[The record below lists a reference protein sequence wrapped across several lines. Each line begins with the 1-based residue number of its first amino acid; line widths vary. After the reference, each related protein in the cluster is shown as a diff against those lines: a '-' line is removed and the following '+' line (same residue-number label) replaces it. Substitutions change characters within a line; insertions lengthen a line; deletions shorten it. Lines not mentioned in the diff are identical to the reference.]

1 VVLRDRRAEVSR
13 HYGDILHVYEP
24 PPARGYAAQ
33 VPTRERV
40 GSLTRDLVR
49 VAVAAV
55 SDEKRVRRP
64 AGRALFDHLACLEAG
79 RRAFPGLDDAAAA
92 CALDRD
98 DLHWPSVTHPGAIV
112 WSVVRECGG
121 DARAAAAGYEVTVRL
136 GLALGPEHRLYWHT
150 SATAGA
156 VGAAVAAALA
166 LGLDEER
173 AADAAGHATSVAGGS
188 ILAILERSGTR
199 VFHRLH
205 AAAAGLRA
213 TREGL
218 ESDRGLFAA
227 MSGDPGALLA
237 ERERLA
243 IEETTFR
250 IYAGSGFA
258 HAAIEAAREL
268 APVESAERIEV
279 EVPPA
284 TAALASLVDPQTD
297 EEAWWSTQYAVAVT
311 LLGFDIE
318 DRTLLHDP
326 RVRELLS
333 RVEMRAGETSIVT
346 VDGRSA
352 SCAEAHVPTNDELGA
367 KWRMLNP
374 GLEPPLEL
382 LA

>member
-1 VVLRDRRAEVSR
+1 VV
-13 HYGDILHVYEP
+13 
-24 PPARGYAAQ
+24 
-33 VPTRERV
+33 TREEAAT
-40 GSLTRDLVR
+40 LTRDLVR

-55 SDEKRVRRP
+55 SDEKRIRRP
-64 AGRALFDHLACLEAG
+64 AGRALFDHLACLESG
-79 RRAFPGLDDAAAA
+79 RRTFPGLDDAAAT

-112 WSVVRECGG
+112 WPVVRECGG

-136 GLALGPEHRLYWHT
+136 GLALGPEHRRYWHT
-150 SATAGA
+150 SATAGT

-166 LGLDEER
+166 LGLDEEQI
-173 AADAAGHATSVAGGS
+173 ADAAGHAASVAGGS
-188 ILAILERSGTR
+188 ILAILERSDTR
-199 VFHRLH
+199 VFHRSH
-205 AAAAGLRA
+205 AAATGIAAARAAAAGLRA

-218 ESDRGLFAA
+218 ESERGLFAA

-250 IYAGSGFA
+250 IYAASGFV

-268 APVESAERIEV
+268 APVDSAELVEV
-279 EVPPA
+279 QVPPA
-284 TAALASLVDPQTD
+284 TAALAAIADPQTD

-311 LLGFDIE
+311 LLGLDIE
-318 DRTLLHDP
+318 DRSLLHDP
-326 RVRELLS
+326 RVRALLG
-333 RVEMRAGETSIVT
+333 RVEVRAGETSIVA

-352 SCAEAHVPTNDELGA
+352 SCAEAHVPTNEELA
-367 KWRMLNP
+367 TKWHVLNP
-374 GLEPPLEL
+374 DLEPPLEL

>member
-1 VVLRDRRAEVSR
+1 V
-13 HYGDILHVYEP
+13 
-24 PPARGYAAQ
+24 
-33 VPTRERV
+33 T
-40 GSLTRDLVR
+40 LTRDLVR
-49 VAVAAV
+49 VAVAAT

-64 AGRALFDHLACLEAG
+64 AGRALFDHIACLEAG
-79 RRAFPGLDDAAAA
+79 RRAFPRLDAAAAA

-98 DLHWPSVTHPGAIV
+98 DLHWPSITHPGAIV
-112 WSVVRECGG
+112 WPVVRECGG

-136 GLALGPEHRLYWHT
+136 GLALGPGHRCYWHT

-173 AADAAGHATSVAGGS
+173 IADAAGHAASVAGGS
-188 ILAILERSGTR
+188 IVAILERSGTR
-199 VFHRLH
+199 LFHRSH
-205 AAAAGLRA
+205 AAATGVAAARAAAAGLHA

-218 ESDRGLFAA
+218 ESEHGLFAA
-227 MSGDPGALLA
+227 MSGDANALLA
-237 ERERLA
+237 GRAQLA

-250 IYAGSGFA
+250 IYAACGFA

-284 TAALASLVDPQTD
+284 TAALAAIVDPQTD

-311 LLGFDIE
+311 LLGLDIE
-318 DRTLLHDP
+318 DRSLLHDP
-326 RVRELLS
+326 RVRELLG
-333 RVEMRAGETSIVT
+333 RVEIRAGETSIVT

-352 SCAEAHVPTNDELGA
+352 SCAEAHVPTNDELDA
-367 KWRMLNP
+367 KWRVLNP